1 MENMPLDLQKGS
13 KFAILC
19 DSVQVK
25 RKHAAGSPERVKV
38 YRSHKASIQ
47 AKHGKHAA
55 GSPEMVEV
63 CRACEGYH
71 LHRAVI
77 VFFQKK
83 ALKARPQTTYPKN
96 SQANSQGRLN
106 LEEVKRWARDGG
118 KEKEEVDSS
127 NESCYLALDG
137 WIPKPHVRETQL
149 CVHAPNSLSQCH
161 DYPPLYKAFSV
172 LS

>member
-1 MENMPLDLQKGS
+1 MGESKNGNMPLDLQKGS

-19 DSVQVK
+19 DSVQVKRKHAAGSPERVKVCRSHYVQVK

-55 GSPEMVEV
+55 GSPERVEV

-77 VFFQKK
+77 IFFQKK
-83 ALKARPQTTYPKN
+83 ALKDRPQTAGPKN

-106 LEEVKRWARDGG
+106 LERTSQTVGKGWRKREG
-118 KEKEEVDSS
+118 ESDS
-127 NESCYLALDG
+127 
-137 WIPKPHVRETQL
+137 
-149 CVHAPNSLSQCH
+149 
-161 DYPPLYKAFSV
+161 AFFE
-172 LS
+172 